1 MITFEVEVPRL
12 MIISEVDGKIVS
24 FGFNPQEGFLMQAE
38 TYPPSAEKTVDVM
51 FPFNVNRPE
60 KVNLEDYRSKRVK
73 ITVELIEED
82 EST

>member
-38 TYPPSAEKTVDVM
+38 TYPQSAEKIVDVR

-73 ITVELIEED
+73 ITVELIED
-82 EST
+82 